1 MFSGLSNYL
10 KKILPKRLFYRALL
24 IVAIPVLV
32 LQLVITIVFFDS
44 LWIKTNK
51 GMTRTLVNEI
61 STFIEAYES
70 EQENKQELL
79 DLFSIFLDLNIEF
92 TNNEKLQNTD
102 TERWFSP
109 IDRTLRRELKSKFGL
124 NEYWFDTTSY
134 KELIDLRIK
143 YEDGYFKFLV
153 PKDRVASSSARIF
166 ALWITVPAIIMVII
180 SLIFLKNQTR
190 PITNLARAAERFG
203 KGENIEEFKP
213 SGALEIRQA
222 GHEFDKMRK
231 RIERHINQRTEMLSG
246 ISHDLRTP
254 LTRMKLQL
262 AFIKDKET
270 VNKLT
275 EDINEMEKMLNEYLQ
290 FTSSSY
296 VEKDEMFNLSELIS
310 EVIEKYNNEN
320 ISQNLFNGVNNAF
333 AEKAGDGVNILTKEV
348 DTLPN
353 IAKNYSEENVSWVAV
368 GDENYGEGSSR
379 EHAAM
384 EPRFRGCKVV
394 LVKSF
399 ARIHEAN
406 LKKQGILPLVFED
419 KNDYEKIEQFDKM
432 TIGSLKDIA
441 VDTPVEIILEKE
453 NGETETIEANHSLSE
468 DQIAWFFAGSALNY
482 IKSK

>member
-1 MFSGLSNYL
+1 
-10 KKILPKRLFYRALL
+10 
-24 IVAIPVLV
+24 
-32 LQLVITIVFFDS
+32 
-44 LWIKTNK
+44 
-51 GMTRTLVNEI
+51 MTRTLVNEI
-61 STFIEAYES
+61 STFIEGYES

-124 NEYWFDTTSY
+124 DEYWFDTTSY

-190 PITNLARAAERFG
+190 PITKLARAAERFG

-231 RIERHINQRTEMLSG
+231 RIERHLNQRTEMLSG

-275 EDINEMEKMLNEYLQ
+275 EDINEMEKMLNEY
-290 FTSSSY
+290 
-296 VEKDEMFNLSELIS
+296 
-310 EVIEKYNNEN
+310 
-320 ISQNLFNGVNNAF
+320 
-333 AEKAGDGVNILTKEV
+333 
-348 DTLPN
+348 
-353 IAKNYSEENVSWVAV
+353 
-368 GDENYGEGSSR
+368 
-379 EHAAM
+379 
-384 EPRFRGCKVV
+384 
-394 LVKSF
+394 
-399 ARIHEAN
+399 
-406 LKKQGILPLVFED
+406 
-419 KNDYEKIEQFDKM
+419 
-432 TIGSLKDIA
+432 
-441 VDTPVEIILEKE
+441 
-453 NGETETIEANHSLSE
+453 
-468 DQIAWFFAGSALNY
+468 
-482 IKSK
+482 